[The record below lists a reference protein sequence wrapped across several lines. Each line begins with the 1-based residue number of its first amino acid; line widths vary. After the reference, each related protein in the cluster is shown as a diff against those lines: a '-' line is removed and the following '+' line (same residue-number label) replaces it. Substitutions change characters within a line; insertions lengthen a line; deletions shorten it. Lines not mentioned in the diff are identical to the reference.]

1 MTCLIK
7 IKSNFM
13 IYAIAALFVCQLLGE
28 IIVQSVGLRLPGPL
42 VGMVLLFLGLVL
54 HGRVPEK
61 LNSTV
66 GKLLRHMMLFFIP
79 LVAGVMMHA
88 ERMAA
93 EWLPFMAACIV
104 GAAVTLI
111 VTALTFEWML
121 KLKSRHNCGSEQ

>member
-1 MTCLIK
+1 
-7 IKSNFM
+7 M

-28 IIVQSVGLRLPGPL
+28 CIVQSIGLPLPGPL
-42 VGMVLLFLGLVL
+42 VGMVLLFSGLIL
-54 HGRVPEK
+54 YGRVPEK

-66 GKLLRHMMLFFIP
+66 SKMLRHMMLFFIP

-93 EWLPFMAACIV
+93 EWFPFMAACIV

-111 VTALTFEWML
+111 VTSLTFAWML
-121 KLKSRHNCGSEQ
+121 KFKRGTEQ

>member
-1 MTCLIK
+1 
-7 IKSNFM
+7 M

-28 IIVQSVGLRLPGPL
+28 VIVQLVGLPLPGPL
-42 VGMVLLFLGLVL
+42 VGMVLLFSGLVL

-88 ERMAA
+88 ERMAS

-111 VTALTFEWML
+111 LTALTFAWML
-121 KLKSRHNCGSEQ
+121 KLKHKHGTEQ